1 MAYTP
6 INWDELT
13 PINPA
18 NLNKMDGEIDSNEN
32 RVGTAETNINSN
44 DSDIATLDCRV
55 DSNDNEINQ
64 IDSNHD
70 GIVDNADNADSAD
83 NADNA
88 DNAAK
93 LDNKSAGNS
102 NGDIPINNGT
112 LNTNLNA
119 QKLGGAERSAFVE
132 DSVAAEGNFTGE
144 NSKVIVL
151 DNESSVAHKHYVI
164 SALEEEDTIF
174 FVSSIYV
181 GFYSDTNPCAYLV
194 YSGDTSG
201 GTLDNIDYKLLF
213 DNLDAD
219 YTYYYKVLRLE

>member
-13 PINPA
+13 PINIA
-18 NLNKMDGEIDSNEN
+18 NLNKMDNAI
-32 RVGTAETNINSN
+32 
-44 DSDIATLDCRV
+44 
-55 DSNDNEINQ
+55 DSNDNKLDN
-64 IDSNHD
+64 IDSNGD
-70 GIVDNADNADSAD
+70 GKVDNADNADNAVNVTSTYKGNDIDTDGDGKVDNAD

-88 DNAAK
+88 VNANNAAK

-144 NSKVIVL
+144 TSKVIVL

-164 SALEEEDTIF
+164 SALEEEDDT
-174 FVSSIYV
+174 SSVYSMYV
-181 GFYSDTNPCAYLV
+181 GFYHETYPCAYLF
-194 YSGDTSG
+194 YDGATSG

-213 DNLDAD
+213 RNLDAD
-219 YTYYYKVLRLE
+219 HTYYYKVLRLE

>member
-13 PINPA
+13 PINLA
-18 NLNKMDGEIDSNEN
+18 NLNKMDNAI
-32 RVGTAETNINSN
+32 
-44 DSDIATLDCRV
+44 
-55 DSNDNEINQ
+55 DSNDNKLDN
-64 IDSNHD
+64 IDSNGD
-70 GIVDNADNADSAD
+70 GKVDNADNAVNVTSTYKGNDIDTDGDGKVDNADNAD
-83 NADNA
+83 NAVNA

-144 NSKVIVL
+144 TSKVIVL

-164 SALEEEDTIF
+164 SALEEGDT
-174 FVSSIYV
+174 SSVYYMYV
-181 GFYSDTNPCAYLV
+181 GRYSDTNPCAYLS
-194 YSGDTSG
+194 YAGHTSG
-201 GTLDNIDYKLLF
+201 GTLDNIDYELRF
-213 DNLDAD
+213 RNLDAD
-219 YTYYYKVLRLE
+219 HTYYYKVLRLE

>member
-13 PINPA
+13 PINLA
-18 NLNKMDGEIDSNEN
+18 NLNKMDNAI
-32 RVGTAETNINSN
+32 
-44 DSDIATLDCRV
+44 
-55 DSNDNEINQ
+55 DSNDNKLDN
-64 IDSNHD
+64 IDSNGD
-70 GIVDNADNADSAD
+70 GKVDNAV
-83 NADNA
+83 NA

-144 NSKVIVL
+144 TAKSIVL

-164 SALEEEDTIF
+164 SALEEEDTSS
-174 FVSSIYV
+174 VSLSNMSV
-181 GFYSDTNPCAYLV
+181 GVHT
-194 YSGDTSG
+194 T
-201 GTLDNIDYKLLF
+201 
-213 DNLDAD
+213 
-219 YTYYYKVLRLE
+219 

>member
-13 PINPA
+13 PINLA
-18 NLNKMDGEIDSNEN
+18 NLNKMDNAI
-32 RVGTAETNINSN
+32 
-44 DSDIATLDCRV
+44 
-55 DSNDNEINQ
+55 DSNDNKLDN
-64 IDSNHD
+64 IDSNGD
-70 GIVDNADNADSAD
+70 GKVDNADNADNVTSTYKGNDIDTDGDGKVDNAD
-83 NADNA
+83 NADNAVNA

-144 NSKVIVL
+144 TSKVIVL

-164 SALEEEDTIF
+164 SALEERDT
-174 FVSSIYV
+174 SSSLSDMSV
-181 GFYSDTNPCAYLV
+181 GLYRDTFPCAYLN
-194 YSGDTSG
+194 YAGDTSG
-201 GTLDNIDYKLLF
+201 GTLDNIDYDLF
-213 DNLDAD
+213 FRNLDAD
-219 YTYYYKVLRLE
+219 HTYYYKVLRLG

>member
-13 PINPA
+13 PINLA
-18 NLNKMDGEIDSNEN
+18 NLNKMDNAI
-32 RVGTAETNINSN
+32 
-44 DSDIATLDCRV
+44 
-55 DSNDNEINQ
+55 DSNDNKLDN
-64 IDSNHD
+64 IDSNGD
-70 GIVDNADNADSAD
+70 GKVDNADNAD
-83 NADNA
+83 NAENVTSTYKGNDIDTDGDGKV

-144 NSKVIVL
+144 TSKVIVL

-164 SALEEEDTIF
+164 SALEEEDTSSS
-174 FVSSIYV
+174 VSNMYV
-181 GFYSDTNPCAYLV
+181 GLYRDTKPCAYLF
-194 YSGDTSG
+194 YAGDTSG
-201 GTLDNIDYKLLF
+201 DTLNDINYKLAF
-213 DNLDAD
+213 NNLDAD
-219 YTYYYKVLRLE
+219 NTYYYKVLRLE

>member
-13 PINPA
+13 PINIA
-18 NLNKMDGEIDSNEN
+18 NLNKMDNAI
-32 RVGTAETNINSN
+32 
-44 DSDIATLDCRV
+44 
-55 DSNDNEINQ
+55 DSNDNKLDN
-64 IDSNHD
+64 IDSNGD
-70 GIVDNADNADSAD
+70 GKVDNADNADNADNVTSTYKGNDIDTDGDGKVDNAD
-83 NADNA
+83 NADNAVNA

-144 NSKVIVL
+144 TSKVIVL

-164 SALEEEDTIF
+164 SALEEEDT
-174 FVSSIYV
+174 SSPNSNMSV
-181 GFYSDTNPCAYLV
+181 GFYRDTYPCAYLN
-194 YSGDTSG
+194 YAGDTSG
-201 GTLDNIDYKLLF
+201 GTLDNIDYELRF
-213 DNLDAD
+213 SNLDAD
-219 YTYYYKVLRLE
+219 HTYYYKVLRLG

>member
-6 INWDELT
+6 INWDEIT

-18 NLNKMDGEIDSNEN
+18 NLNKMDNAI
-32 RVGTAETNINSN
+32 
-44 DSDIATLDCRV
+44 
-55 DSNDNEINQ
+55 DSNDNKLDN
-64 IDSNHD
+64 IDSNGD
-70 GIVDNADNADSAD
+70 GKVDNADNAV
-83 NADNA
+83 NAVNA

-164 SALEEEDTIF
+164 SALEEDDT
-174 FVSSIYV
+174 SSSASNMSV
-181 GFYSDTNPCAYLV
+181 GLYRDTSPCAYLS
-194 YSGDTSG
+194 YDGETSG
-201 GTLDNIDYKLLF
+201 STLDNIDYKLIF
-213 DNLDAD
+213 RNLDAD
-219 YTYYYKVLRLE
+219 HTYYYKVLRLE